1 MSHQNFVTHKR
12 SPEGKRATL
21 AHKAR
26 RVTKYAVR
34 PLDVDAILSSLPTT
48 HRGLRVA

>member
-1 MSHQNFVTHKR
+1 MSTRNFATHKR

-26 RVTKYAVR
+26 HTAKYATR
-34 PLDVDAILSSLPTT
+34 PLDVDAILSSLP
-48 HRGLRVA
+48 RGLKVA